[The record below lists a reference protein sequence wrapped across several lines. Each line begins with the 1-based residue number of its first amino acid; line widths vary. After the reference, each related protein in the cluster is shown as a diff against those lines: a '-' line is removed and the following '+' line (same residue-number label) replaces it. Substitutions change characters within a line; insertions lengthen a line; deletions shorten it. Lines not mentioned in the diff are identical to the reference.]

1 MKRIPFLLAAIVLG
15 ATTATAHAAGPLPED
30 DAPHAPAPAV
40 APARVPSADEARA
53 AYAAFRADPLAR
65 LDRTEPFLR
74 FIRDSGEVHMVLNND
89 LMAWMYQPFDDTL
102 KAVLYASY
110 LGGNMEAQLAHQDPL
125 SSGDDVAGMASALEA
140 YAAIQKA
147 HADFKLPL
155 FEDLKAAQAAH
166 RLDAAVA
173 AIVRPAGGTDAAK

>member
-1 MKRIPFLLAAIVLG
+1 MKRISLLLATVVL
-15 ATTATAHAAGPLPED
+15 AMTAAARAAEPPPED
-30 DAPHAPAPAV
+30 DAPRTPVPAV

-65 LDRTEPFLR
+65 LDRTDPFLR

-125 SSGDDVAGMASALEA
+125 SSGDDVAGMASALDA

-147 HADFKLPL
+147 HADFRLPM
-155 FEDLKAAQAAH
+155 FEDLKTAQAAH
-166 RLDAAVA
+166 RLDAAVM
-173 AIVRPAGGTDAAK
+173 AIVRPASGNDAAK